1 MIRDKSVQALVLDS
15 PSGLAVDRRAR
26 GGQGKTTSSI
36 MRAVGRAW
44 GGKPAGGH
52 GWGQSALLA
61 TIWTLVVMV
70 VVPLGALVSPAS
82 AEAGWADM
90 TTEWKTMSAFDETAR
105 PASAPP
111 RPASWKMPASGS
123 ELARLH
129 SLISYD
135 ESWQDQYDARHLA
148 AVRQPP
154 KKPTAMTIAE
164 IFVWIKATPGQHH
177 AIGRYQIIPDTLARL
192 VRETGISPATR
203 FRPAV
208 QDMFANTLIAEAG
221 CADFKSGA
229 LSLPRFMDGLA
240 LIWAG
245 LPRADGYSAY
255 HGRSGEWPLFT
266 PGLTSGFGIRQI
278 AVQAADSA
286 RVTASGSRSI
296 TESRISAA
304 RSGDRRACSQSLIVP
319 TGSPKRAANPAC
331 DNFSFLGVELG

>member
-255 HGRSGEWPLFT
+255 HGRSGN
-266 PGLTSGFGIRQI
+266 
-278 AVQAADSA
+278 
-286 RVTASGSRSI
+286 
-296 TESRISAA
+296 
-304 RSGDRRACSQSLIVP
+304 
-319 TGSPKRAANPAC
+319 RAAVSRA
-331 DNFSFLGVELG
+331 FFETQMKAIFGEVGA